1 MVANDFVTELD
12 LVATSSQGDRA
23 SPKQLQ
29 AHEASKMVGM
39 WVTHNSNK
47 DTIL

>member
-1 MVANDFVTELD
+1 MANDSVTELD

-29 AHEASKMVGM
+29 EHEASKFVGV
-39 WVTHNSNK
+39 WVTPNSNK